1 MALPLPDVYKRGISS
16 QVVKLSN
23 YSVVSENEFEFTSLS
38 LYNFMVSEDTFN
50 KLSASELVVALDGMG
65 IEGRVQMNRLL
76 MAPNFK
82 LSFNLPLTKT
92 VVVESRASQM
102 SAQEKKDEQLNAK
115 KGRKSAADLKA
126 AQAKRAKESQGQTI
140 ETHAGYVEIELNLQ
154 RGDTEEELE
163 RNYAI
168 KLHHQEQMR
177 TQQAELEAM
186 EKRKRAMML
195 LEEQPTFA
203 QLYLHVAE
211 VGRGG
216 ITFDRDGAQV
226 EGADDLQRADPN
238 ASEAPAEGEDKTGEE
253 KPPAELNLPERS
265 LYVSYKAFPTLEKLT
280 STVMY
285 GQSEPHFNYRSQF
298 PVLMTPDVIDK
309 LEQFTFVLEV
319 WDEVSPGRHDL
330 VGLVKIPLA
339 SFCYS
344 MKTTEDDIFSLNFL
358 AEQHNMYPLI
368 ITDDFLPIYS
378 PRHGQNIGNLKVLL
392 ALGTPS

>member
-1 MALPLPDVYKRGISS
+1 VALPLPDVYKRGISS

-195 LEEQPTFA
+195 MEE
-203 QLYLHVAE
+203 
-211 VGRGG
+211 
-216 ITFDRDGAQV
+216 
-226 EGADDLQRADPN
+226 
-238 ASEAPAEGEDKTGEE
+238 
-253 KPPAELNLPERS
+253 
-265 LYVSYKAFPTLEKLT
+265 
-280 STVMY
+280 
-285 GQSEPHFNYRSQF
+285 
-298 PVLMTPDVIDK
+298 
-309 LEQFTFVLEV
+309 
-319 WDEVSPGRHDL
+319 
-330 VGLVKIPLA
+330 
-339 SFCYS
+339 
-344 MKTTEDDIFSLNFL
+344 
-358 AEQHNMYPLI
+358 
-368 ITDDFLPIYS
+368 
-378 PRHGQNIGNLKVLL
+378 
-392 ALGTPS
+392 